1 MSKRDGEPVM
11 YDEDPTN
18 ADILNFLEDQL
29 GGYIKLLLANKFGVF
44 DRGQTL
50 NQMYVEAIKKH
61 NDKT

>member
-1 MSKRDGEPVM
+1 M